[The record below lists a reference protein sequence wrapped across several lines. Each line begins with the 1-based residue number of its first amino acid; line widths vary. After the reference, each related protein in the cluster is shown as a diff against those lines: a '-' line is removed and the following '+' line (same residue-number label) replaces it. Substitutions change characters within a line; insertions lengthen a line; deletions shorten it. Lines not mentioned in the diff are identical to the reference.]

1 MSYSRWYNSTWY
13 TFWSASTGV
22 TSEYKWPTKKL
33 KRDQIFEICD
43 FPSYYLTYGELEDKG
58 MYGVMSD
65 IRKFY
70 NKPHN
75 GQIFSHWEE
84 LEGGRKKPAYQD
96 TVYPAKE
103 PTEEEIRELMG
114 YIAEWREDV
123 DRHFKFTTFMKYEW
137 YYPIRNKIIRL
148 WKKIKKRS

>member
-22 TSEYKWPTKKL
+22 TSRYKWPTRKL
-33 KRDQIFEICD
+33 KRQQTFEICD

-58 MYGVMSD
+58 INSVLLD
-65 IRKFY
+65 IRRFY
-70 NKPHN
+70 KSSHD
-75 GQIFSHWEE
+75 GEIFSGWNE
-84 LEGGRKKPAYQD
+84 LEDGYKIPIYKATTYGPKN
-96 TVYPAKE
+96 
-103 PTEEEIRELMG
+103 PTEDEILELMG
-114 YIAEWREDV
+114 YIREWQEDV

-148 WKKIKKRS
+148 WQ